1 MALIRANRESIDDR
15 FSVLGFTIRSED
27 PLYEIGLATDPDLLR
42 SENRAK
48 RNGGNFCS
56 SGVLATTA
64 RRGDSVYLVPPSI
77 VARFVGQSRLYFGL
91 ATYRENDRSRPVS
104 VRIPDRGNMYVSL
117 AGLTE
122 RGLRRTARYDR
133 GNGYGGNGSALTW
146 GGDDAASTAPATN
159 GASAAPKRTNGNGA
173 AAPAASAPVGDPAP
187 YSDGYSDDLWKETPA
202 PMATPTPNAG
212 NGLATSPSPVAA
224 APAPLPAPAASNG
237 SAGAPATAQAYRPR
251 IAPVRSR
258 ALLVSPYYQPTNWF
272 DALTT
277 QVSYFVASAMWY
289 LGVTDTTVPPHSA
302 ICQVRRPDG
311 TDEGALHGS
320 AFFIG
325 PRLLLTA
332 AHVVAGQDE
341 LIIVPGKN
349 GGGVSTATEPFGR
362 FRVPSSAFRQHP
374 SYGTNG
380 HDFDMAVICVPAAN
394 AVASPNYFDLVEE
407 LTECRQ
413 EGVVVCG
420 YAARWYATDAIEKFV
435 NDTIDPNKQH
445 MMGGHIRTLP
455 SDETFDY
462 DLQTLGGTSG
472 SPVYWIEE
480 GATPRAHMVGVHVAA
495 HSATTNL
502 GCRMTAAKRQWI
514 AQEAAGFG
522 LAFSLAA
529 RSLGY
534 RARALD
540 DYADDPDAYGITG
553 PIPDDGA
560 APTAQAL
567 RARALDVLTPEYPG
581 ASRFAIAHSSNFH
594 VASQPRSIDH
604 IVIHTTD
611 GAGRTNGTIAW
622 FQNGD
627 QRDMKN
633 RPIHVSSHYIV
644 GRDGEV
650 VQCVRNN
657 DIAHHAS
664 QANSHTIG
672 IEHETSTKLK
682 LDPNEPEYA
691 ASSWLVA
698 WLCSQFGVPV
708 DRDHIKGHQEI
719 SPRDNH
725 DCPGRAWDWDHYMDC
740 VRSAAQAIAQGVD
753 VATASAAAVATT
765 VAPVAQSLAL
775 MRRPGFARAQEI
787 ITPFYDPKDPMSA
800 LTCQND
806 AFSLAREEW
815 FMGVGDTRIFP
826 HSAICALSMTD
837 SAGNGWGGTGF
848 YIGPNRILTC
858 AHNLNGMA
866 SVTVIPGKN
875 SAEEPFGHCT
885 LQPSSWRVA
894 PRYTGSGNWDNDL
907 AVIDNVPIAAPNGQW
922 FEFLNATPS
931 DQMPLVV
938 CGYSGASD
946 AVPELTNAI
955 DGDKQHLHGGRG
967 AQQSNLE
974 VIEYPILTL
983 HGASGS
989 PVYHLEDDGSGQL
1002 KAKVC
1007 AVHVTGQPAA
1017 QGLNRGCFITPNKLD
1032 WIEGRATTFAL
1043 SQAQRGPVARRPD
1056 ASLRGRGTRAA
1067 TLGVPMRTAGKPYSR
1082 GQGLFDLLPVDIK
1095 IRVFIPAPVA
1105 IVTIPVTGGVMPGN
1119 SAHGGDGRGFQI
1131 NGGTSRAEV
1140 TGRFRFGAEG
1150 QPTQLTDVTR
1160 TFGES
1165 ANYNVE
1171 DTVAVAGMPE
1181 WYRNLK
1187 PGVTAIERG
1196 TQNVT
1201 DSKLNLEL
1209 GGSSFHGILSMAE
1222 NAVVVTFNIHASDPI
1237 VTGAPDIDATIALLI
1252 KMDGDR
1258 VKVRVNG
1265 GHDEFPAYEIYANG
1279 TLVYSYDPVAAGGTP
1294 WGLFGDGNWD
1304 VNPDSSYV
1312 DVGPASEYHIVGPVR
1327 IGGTSQSLGVRG
1339 YRTRALDDAGTPAPT
1354 VVDPAAPAASP
1365 PNYPVTL
1372 IPQPDKGACWAASMA
1387 MLLSYRRNA
1396 SFSPETLAN
1405 DVGRSLASSY
1415 SWDLLSAVR
1424 DRYGFTAITQPS
1436 NTSLYHTPQQWA
1448 DWLNQYG
1455 PLWVVIVGAP
1465 HAVVVGGIRGNL
1477 ADPNATQVRILNPW
1491 DTRIAFDNDPVAF
1504 NPPNAG
1510 YEDWLPFAQFAG
1522 DFGNMAQPDYGNW
1535 RVLYLPASAVAAQSL
1550 GVTRF
1555 KPAPRAKSL
1564 EDATTPT
1571 LKISEPIEPTRVAG
1585 TRMSLVRGSAGASR
1599 WALDQLEGAKNPA
1612 TPGLN
1617 VSPSTTTDVNIELGE
1632 WPAIEGQSSPLPLTV
1647 SFRSTQ
1653 QGAVGDVAIV
1663 AGTPPSLGYGVDVV
1677 ARIDNEADVDN
1688 VAALKVA
1695 IDYRFSGFAQG
1706 SPAARIELRLLGD
1719 GRWERVNR
1727 WVSTAAAA

>member
-1 MALIRANRESIDDR
+1 MAQIRANRESIDDR

-42 SENRAK
+42 ADNRAK
-48 RNGGNFCS
+48 RTAGNFCS

-91 ATYRENDRSRPVS
+91 ATYKEGDRSHPAS

-117 AGLTE
+117 SGLTE

-146 GGDDAASTAPATN
+146 GGDDAAAPAAATN
-159 GASAAPKRTNGNGA
+159 GTSPAAKRANGNGA
-173 AAPAASAPVGDPAP
+173 AAPAASAPSEPAP
-187 YSDGYSDDLWKETPA
+187 YSDGYSDDLWKAAPAAAPA
-202 PMATPTPNAG
+202 PSTG
-212 NGLATSPSPVAA
+212 NGNAASPSPVAA
-224 APAPLPAPAASNG
+224 APTPAPAATNG
-237 SAGAPATAQAYRPR
+237 AAAPATTQSYIPR
-251 IAPVRSR
+251 TAPARSR
-258 ALLVSPYYQPTNWF
+258 TLLVSPYYQPTNWF
-272 DALTT
+272 DALTS
-277 QVSYFVASAMWY
+277 QISFFVSSAMWY
-289 LGVTDTTVPPHSA
+289 LGVVDTTVPPHSA

-349 GGGVSTATEPFGR
+349 GAGISSATEPFGR
-362 FRVPSSAFRQHP
+362 FRVSSSAFRQHP

-380 HDFDMAVICVPAAN
+380 HDYDMAVICVPAAN

-514 AQEAAGFG
+514 TETAAGLG
-522 LAFSLAA
+522 VAFSLGA

-534 RARALD
+534 NARALD

-560 APTAQAL
+560 IPTAQAL
-567 RARALDVLTPEYPG
+567 RARSLDVLTPEYPG

-664 QANSHTIG
+664 AANSHTIG

-698 WLCSQFGVPV
+698 WLCSQFSVPI

-719 SPRDNH
+719 SPQDNH
-725 DCPGRAWDWDHYMDC
+725 DCPGRAWNWDHYMDC
-740 VRSAAQAIAQGVD
+740 VRAAAYAIAQGVD
-753 VATASAAAVATT
+753 VASASAAAVATT
-765 VAPVAQSLAL
+765 VAPQAQSLAVV
-775 MRRPGFARAQEI
+775 RRGFARAQEI
-787 ITPFYDPKDPMSA
+787 ITPYYDPADPMSA

-815 FMGVGDTRIFP
+815 FMGVPNTKIFP
-826 HSAICALSMTD
+826 HSAICALEMTD
-837 SAGNGWGGTGF
+837 SAGNVWGGTGF
-848 YIGPNRILTC
+848 YVGPNRILTC
-858 AHNLNGMA
+858 AHNLYKRV

-875 SAEEPFGHCT
+875 SAEEPFGRCT
-885 LQPSSWRVA
+885 LAPSSWRVA

-907 AVIDNVPIAAPNGQW
+907 AVIDNVPIAAPNGQY

-931 DQMPLVV
+931 DQMQLVV

-967 AQQSNLE
+967 AQQPDNLE
-974 VIEYPILTL
+974 VIDYPLLTL

-989 PVYHLEDDGSGQL
+989 PVYQVTGDGGAL

-1017 QGLNRGCFITPNKLD
+1017 QGMNRGCFLTPNKLD

-1043 SQAQRGPVARRPD
+1043 TQSRAAMTRRPTPM
-1056 ASLRGRGTRAA
+1056 SLRSAV
-1067 TLGVPMRTAGKPYSR
+1067 LGNVASNRPKGKPLAS

-1105 IVTIPVTGGVMPGN
+1105 IVTIPVTGGVMPGQ
-1119 SAHGGDGRGFQI
+1119 SAHGGDGRTFQQ

-1140 TGRFRFGAEG
+1140 TGRFRFGADG
-1150 QPTQLTDVTR
+1150 QPSQLTDVTR

-1165 ANYNVE
+1165 TNWSID
-1171 DTVAVAGMPE
+1171 DTVVAPGMPE

-1187 PGVTAIERG
+1187 PGAKPTERG
-1196 TQNVT
+1196 TQSVT

-1209 GGSSFHGILSMAE
+1209 GGSSFHGMISMAE
-1222 NAVVVTFNIHASDPI
+1222 NAVVVTFNLHASDPI

-1252 KMDGDR
+1252 RMEGDR

-1265 GHDEFPAYEIYANG
+1265 GHDEFPAYEIYANS

-1304 VNPDSSYV
+1304 VNPDTSYV
-1312 DVGPASEYHIVGPVR
+1312 DVGPATEYHIVGPVR
-1327 IGGTSQSLGVRG
+1327 IKDTPTTSQSLGIG
-1339 YRTRALDDAGTPAPT
+1339 SYRTRAFDDGTAPVGADAPPA
-1354 VVDPAAPAASP
+1354 AASP
-1365 PNYPVTL
+1365 PTYPVTL
-1372 IPQPDKGACWAASMA
+1372 IPQPDKNACWAASMA

-1405 DVGRSLASSY
+1405 EVGRSLASSY

-1448 DWLNQYG
+1448 DWLAQYG

-1465 HAVVVGGIRGNL
+1465 HAVVVAAIRGNL

-1491 DTRIAFDNDPVAF
+1491 DTRITFDNDPVAF

-1535 RVLYLPASAVAAQSL
+1535 RVLYLPASATVAQSL
-1550 GVTRF
+1550 GARQIRL
-1555 KPAPRAKSL
+1555 KPTPRAKSL
-1564 EDATTPT
+1564 EDVPTSPRTTIT
-1571 LKISEPIEPTRVAG
+1571 EPIEPTRVAG
-1585 TRMSLVRGSAGASR
+1585 TRMSTAHSSTGASK
-1599 WALDQLEGAKNPA
+1599 WALDQLEGFKSPTAPA
-1612 TPGLN
+1612 AN
-1617 VSPSTTTDVNIELGE
+1617 VSPSQTSDVTIELGA
-1632 WPAIEGQSSPLPLTV
+1632 WPAIEGQDSPLPLTV
-1647 SFRSTQ
+1647 NFRSTQ
-1653 QGAVGDVAIV
+1653 QGAVGDVSIT
-1663 AGTPPSLGYGVDVV
+1663 AGTPPNLGYGVEVV
-1677 ARIDNEADVDN
+1677 ARIDNEADVDG
-1688 VAALKVA
+1688 VAALKVG

-1706 SPAARIELRLLGD
+1706 GPAARIELRLLGD